1 MCLSPVTGTHAG
13 GLLFVGDL
21 LGPAF
26 SVALL
31 EHFLKISP
39 SLVVVVLS

>member
-1 MCLSPVTGTHAG
+1 VLSPVTGTHAS
-13 GLLFVGDL
+13 GLVGDL